1 MYQFLRGKKIVKHI
15 SQTLSPLIPHKEN
28 MKKITKQIG
37 KTSYLIQNCM
47 FLMKIINAA
56 SN

>member
-37 KTSYLIQNCM
+37 KTSYLIQKCM
-47 FLMKIINAA
+47 FLMKRNA